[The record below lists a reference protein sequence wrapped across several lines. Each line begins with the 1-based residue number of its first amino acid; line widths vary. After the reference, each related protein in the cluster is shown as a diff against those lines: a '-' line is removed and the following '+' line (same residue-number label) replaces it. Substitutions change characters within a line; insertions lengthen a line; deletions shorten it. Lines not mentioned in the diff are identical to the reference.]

1 MERRSRA
8 GNAGPNTGVEMTDR
22 HGARP
27 PFRPHWT
34 RREWLGGVALLAF
47 GAAGAGRPED
57 LSPAETK
64 LVEIVRARTAEAG
77 IKNAGV
83 DVSDHF
89 VGVGDA
95 PSAFRIKAL
104 KLCES
109 LAATFLQHFK
119 AKGFEVTLP
128 RDRMVV
134 VTLADRESYA
144 AFKGEDVDDSEGGHF
159 DVAGN
164 RLAVFDF
171 LNGRGKA
178 VGNVRTM
185 NTFTLVHESIHQ
197 LTFNTGLLDPQGD
210 VPDAV
215 SEGLATYG
223 ELWQLGKPQIGQK
236 NGLRLAQLK
245 NPSSDDAGWIPVVEL
260 LTDDK
265 LFSDGKTEQR
275 AYAEAWLLV
284 YDLMQT
290 KAGAKKLQNYLRA
303 LHSRRDTGHRIA
315 VAEEALGDLEKLDN
329 GLKKRVRTLR

>member
-1 MERRSRA
+1 V
-8 GNAGPNTGVEMTDR
+8 NKVTEMADR
-22 HGARP
+22 PGTWS
-27 PFRPHWT
+27 PFRRRWT
-34 RREWLGGVALLAF
+34 RREWLGGVTLLAF
-47 GAAGAGRPED
+47 GSTGLGRPEE
-57 LSPAETK
+57 LSAAETK
-64 LVEIVRARTAEAG
+64 LVEAVRAQTAKAG
-77 IKNAGV
+77 IKDVGV
-83 DVSDHF
+83 DLSDHF
-89 VGVGDA
+89 VGVGNA

-119 AKGFEVTLP
+119 AKGFEVALS
-128 RDRMVV
+128 RDRLVV

-144 AFKGEDVDDSEGGHF
+144 AFKGEEVDKSEGGHF

-178 VGNVRTM
+178 AGNVRTM

-197 LTFNTGLLDPQGD
+197 LTFNTGLLDPQAD

-223 ELWQLGKPQIGQK
+223 ELWQLGRPQIGQK
-236 NGLRLAQLK
+236 NSLRLAELK
-245 NPSSDDAGWIPVVEL
+245 NPSPGDGGWIPVAEL
-260 LTDDK
+260 LTDDD

-275 AYAEAWLLV
+275 AYAEAWLLI

-290 KAGAKKLQNYLRA
+290 KAGAKKLQAYLKTIR
-303 LHSRRDTGHRIA
+303 SRRDAGHRVA
-315 VAEEALGDLEKLDN
+315 TAEEALGDLGKLDD
-329 GLKKRVRTLR
+329 GLKKRIRTLR